1 MENGGITLSDFN
13 LDRALGG
20 ASIGWKDEEGN
31 IIQALGFKRQNS
43 ELYAYTVDNMTYYCD
58 KSGKEYN
65 GEKNLYM
72 LNLDI
77 TETKGTSASRG
88 DSEGGTEIIRIE
100 ALEPRET
107 FACHALTGLIQTIPN
122 AISMET

>member
-58 KSGKEYN
+58 KSGNEYN
-65 GEKNLYM
+65 GSNRLYM

-88 DSEGGTEIIRIE
+88 RP
-100 ALEPRET
+100 APRR
-107 FACHALTGLIQTIPN
+107 FWRPWPN
-122 AISMET
+122 ITPRGVPSGSPCTCSPSSA